1 MVCIR
6 SYAIHNAQAPDAFL
20 AAVSWHYPSRTLD
33 APAMHGA
40 LQTLISERPRD
51 LSALARV
58 ERHRHLREL
67 RAGAREA
74 QAAGHAASAQA
85 PAVPVKLQQVKDVR
99 AWRERDMV
107 YVEIQADRFLYG
119 QVRCTAPIGLAGT
132 RCFAFAGSEHGH
144 ASPSQAASASP
155 SPHPARAVA
164 LRATYTTRRRMP
176 RHENTQPVVALLAW
190 LDGSG

>member
-1 MVCIR
+1 MGCIC

-20 AAVSWHYPSRTLD
+20 AAVSWHYPSHTLD

-40 LQTLISERPRD
+40 LQTLRSERPRD

-67 RAGAREA
+67 RADVRDA
-74 QAAGHAASAQA
+74 QAAGNTASAQA
-85 PAVPVKLQQVKDVR
+85 PVKLQHVQDVR

-119 QVRCTAPIGLAGT
+119 QVRCIAPIGPRWHTVFRLRSLRACISLAD
-132 RCFAFAGSEHGH
+132 SERITV
-144 ASPSQAASASP
+144 A
-155 SPHPARAVA
+155 HPARAVTA
-164 LRATYTTRRRMP
+164 CDVHYTPPRTLAREHTTHRRI
-176 RHENTQPVVALLAW
+176 VCVAQR
-190 LDGSG
+190 